1 MRFTAAFATLL
12 ASTAAANAIAPRT
25 VVADVDAEVDIDV
38 DIDVDV
44 EAKIDALINV
54 DADVDVKVKAALD
67 AAVEFKCPG
76 DMTYCPWAKSCSCKP
91 GLHLDI
97 NTKKCT
103 GKAIVGAWL
112 EPKIDVFASKGVKL
126 ATFCAISP
134 YKIVKYDASHE
145 YCQAGPNTIAF
156 VAAASILLE
165 IEAYAHA
172 AIDVTANISADLKA
186 TCAGLASLYVA
197 TAVEAVAL
205 FNTDVFAL
213 AAVKADVD
221 AKLIVG
227 LFAKVKGL
235 LCGLGLGK
243 CKVDCVSYCTKG
255 CKNFIDV
262 GLDVDVHIGA
272 QLEALVGLCILPN
285 VLLIVGKAHAIITV
299 AVDGLLCLVGGLI
312 KLIVSTYDCH
322 CH

>member
-1 MRFTAAFATLL
+1 MRFTVAFASLL
-12 ASTAAANAIAPRT
+12 ASTATANAVVSRT
-25 VVADVDAEVDIDV
+25 IPAIVGA
-38 DIDVDV
+38 DVDV
-44 EAKIDALINV
+44 EVNAAVDIEAKVDALV
-54 DADVDVKVKAALD
+54 KVGADVDVKVRAALD
-67 AAVEFKCPG
+67 GAAGFKCPG
-76 DMTYCPWAKSCSCKP
+76 DMSYCPWAKSCSCKP
-91 GLHLDI
+91 GLHLDVGS
-97 NTKKCT
+97 KKCV
-103 GKAIVGAWL
+103 GKAIVGAWP

-134 YKIVKYDASHE
+134 YKIVKYDAHHE

-156 VAAASILLE
+156 VASASILLE

-172 AIDVTANISADLKA
+172 AIDVTANVSADLKA
-186 TCAGLASLYVA
+186 TCAGLASLYVG
-197 TAVEAVAL
+197 TVVEAVAL

-213 AAVKADVD
+213 AAAKADID
-221 AKLIVG
+221 ARLVVG
-227 LFAKVKGL
+227 LFAKVRGL

-255 CKNFIDV
+255 CKNFIDI

-285 VLLIVGKAHAIITV
+285 VLLICGKAQAIITV

-312 KLIVSTYDCH
+312 KLILSTYNCH